1 MIIKTV
7 QYVLVSANDN
17 LYWADFFPDWGALAT
32 FIACVNGPAVIEP
45 HYHDNDEF
53 WLWISGEGRARLDHG
68 PEAPF
73 TPGTVVYCPMGA
85 IHEFVSPTVQH
96 NIGVTTHLV
105 RQRHAA
111 HLQAEVDGEPVRT
124 GEGFIV
130 AGADNVGP
138 FKQGRPRC
146 PLAELRLV
154 EGAQEQRL
162 AQGMAIAN
170 EYWLLISGQLVLH
183 LPALSVRLAPGDLV
197 ISRQGVERSLSVV
210 QAGQVALG
218 RE

>member
-1 MIIKTV
+1 MIIQTE
-7 QYVLVSANDN
+7 QYVLVSADDN
-17 LYWADFFPDWGALAT
+17 RYWADCFPDWAGFAT

-105 RQRHAA
+105 RQRRAA
-111 HLQAEVDGEPVRT
+111 HLHVEEDGEPVRT
-124 GEGFIV
+124 AEASSWPEPTTWGHSHRDGL
-130 AGADNVGP
+130 AARWRSCGWWRALKSNAW
-138 FKQGRPRC
+138 PRASPSPTSTGC
-146 PLAELRLV
+146 
-154 EGAQEQRL
+154 
-162 AQGMAIAN
+162 
-170 EYWLLISGQLVLH
+170 S
-183 LPALSVRLAPGDLV
+183 SPG
-197 ISRQGVERSLSVV
+197 SLSCTC
-210 QAGQVALG
+210 LL
-218 RE
+218 

>member
-1 MIIKTV
+1 MIIQTE
-7 QYVLVSANDN
+7 QYVLVSADDN
-17 LYWADFFPDWGALAT
+17 RYWADCFPDWAALAT
-32 FIACVNGPAVIEP
+32 FIACMNGPAVIEP

-53 WLWISGEGRARLDHG
+53 WLWISGEGRARLDRG

-105 RQRHAA
+105 GQKRAA
-111 HLQAEVDGEPVRT
+111 HLQVEVDGVPVRK

-138 FKQGRPRC
+138 FRQGRPRC

-170 EYWLLISGQLVLH
+170 EYWLLISGQLALH
-183 LPALSVRLAPGDLV
+183 LPALSVRLSPGDLV
-197 ISRQGVERSLSVV
+197 TLRQGVERGLSVV